1 MGYFY
6 AVEFVES
13 RANGIELSD
22 DDRAALQGG
31 VLNGFVR
38 ESKLL
43 IRPDD
48 RGATMLVLS
57 PPLIADQGVIDDIME
72 RMFQILE
79 RTEGW
84 LGGDR

>member
-13 RANGIELSD
+13 RVNGIELND
-22 DDRAALQGG
+22 EDRAALQGG
-31 VLNGFVR
+31 VLGSFVH

-57 PPLIADQGVIDDIME
+57 PPLIADRAVLDDIME
-72 RMFQILE
+72 RMVHILE
-79 RTEGW
+79 RTEAW
-84 LGGDR
+84 MGGDR